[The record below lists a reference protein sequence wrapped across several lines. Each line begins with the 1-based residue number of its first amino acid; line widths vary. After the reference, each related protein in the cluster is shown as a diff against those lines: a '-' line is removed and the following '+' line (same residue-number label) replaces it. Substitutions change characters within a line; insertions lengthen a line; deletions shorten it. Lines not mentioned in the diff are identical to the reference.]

1 MIAIEKGGRQGDLET
16 VIRAKGG
23 WLDVDLG
30 AVWRYRDLILLMV
43 RRDFVAQYAQTVLGP
58 LWVVIQPLLTTLMF
72 TLVFGRVA
80 GLPTDG
86 VPPTLFYMAGIVGWS
101 YFASCVTRT
110 STTFTSNAHIFG
122 KVWFPRLVVP
132 VSTVLSALISLG
144 IQLGLLAVLAGW
156 EAAAGRFIP
165 SARWLWALPLLVLQ
179 MGLLGMGFGIIVS
192 SLTIRYRDLAN
203 LVAFGVQLW
212 MYASPVVYPA
222 SRIPGR
228 WGWIMFVNPVAPVIE
243 AFRLSALGVGKLT
256 AAHAIASVGTT
267 LLVLG
272 AGVLLFSRVE
282 KSFMDTV

>member
-1 MIAIEKGGRQGDLET
+1 MDAIVMKGGQEDTET
-16 VIRAKGG
+16 VIRADGG
-23 WLDVDLG
+23 WFDLDLG
-30 AVWRYRDLILLMV
+30 AVWRYRDLIGLMV
-43 RRDFVAQYAQTVLGP
+43 RRDFVAQYAQTALGP
-58 LWVVIQPLLTTLMF
+58 LWVVLQPLLTTLAF

-86 VPPTLFYMAGIVGWS
+86 VPPTLFYMTGVVGWS
-101 YFASCVTRT
+101 YFASCITRT
-110 STTFTSNAHIFG
+110 ATTFTSNAHIFG

-132 VSTVLSALISLG
+132 VSTVISALVSLG

-156 EAAAGRFIP
+156 EAAGGRFVP
-165 SARWLWALPLLVLQ
+165 TVRCLWALPLLVLQ
-179 MGLLGMGFGIIVS
+179 MGVLGMGFGIVVS

-222 SRIPGR
+222 SRIPER
-228 WGWIMFVNPVAPVIE
+228 WQWIMFVNPVASVIE
-243 AFRLSALGVGKLT
+243 AFRLSVLGTGSLT
-256 AAHAIASVGTT
+256 AAQVLVSGGTT
-267 LLVLG
+267 LLVFG